1 MKHGLEK
8 AAQLSE
14 NCIKKGYDDSVQWL
28 NKQKEQAEDLGDD
41 IKNKGKKFADDV
53 KDKSEQLRNKGEDLK
68 NKVVDFSNETV
79 EKGKN
84 LIK

>member
-1 MKHGLEK
+1 MPPPYNSLSTLSVVLKQAFNKLFSKKDKGEK
-8 AAQLSE
+8 IG
-14 NCIKKGYDDSVQWL
+14 N
-28 NKQKEQAEDLGDD
+28 D
-41 IKNKGKKFADDV
+41 IKN
-53 KDKSEQLRNKGEDLK
+53 KSEQLRNKGEDLK